1 MPVTAVSTRAALRSA
16 ARGDLVVPR
25 TRRRLGNR
33 AFCVAG
39 PAAWNS
45 LPPDIRTASTLS
57 TFENRH
63 NAHCFCI
70 RILQFNHQLNS
81 SSVFVRRPCSDFTD
95 MLLRL
100 TNCRFIIIILPSV
113 SIPEGGLKIDENKL
127 KGYDAQSVQSGTGR
141 LSCSRTA
148 LKRCTS
154 TETR

>member
-1 MPVTAVSTRAALRSA
+1 MAWHQITYRTCVPVTTVSTRAALRSA

-57 TFENRH
+57 TFKNRLKTLKLASCGAVYC
-63 NAHCFCI
+63 NRSCLWVCKSGRACGVRTLLQPARAQCLRLSLSTFFICFCS

-81 SSVFVRRPCSDFTD
+81 SSVCCTAP
-95 MLLRL
+95 L
-100 TNCRFIIIILPSV
+100 TN
-113 SIPEGGLKIDENKL
+113 
-127 KGYDAQSVQSGTGR
+127 T
-141 LSCSRTA
+141 
-148 LKRCTS
+148 
-154 TETR
+154 TR